1 MSNEIASVKQMGEMA
16 QVFIESGMFK
26 DIKTQAQAIVK
37 IQAGQEM
44 GLEPF
49 AAMQGIDIIQGKAVP
64 NSGLQASLIKASGK
78 YKYKVVEHTDKI
90 CTLKFYENWGKS
102 WEEVGSSSYSMTEAQ
117 QAGLIHKD
125 NWKKHPKN
133 MLFARALSNGCKW
146 FCADVFSGATYN
158 ESDIDSIEYQAVE
171 DVDNSGVDKL
181 VALVSKPSEAVK
193 EAENVLEAIPEE
205 EAVVEEVAIANDDEV
220 DTMIESMKSAK
231 SLEELV
237 EIKDCIKANFE
248 LSPSQTEALKNE
260 FSLIQKQRF
269 GVK

>member
-1 MSNEIASVKQMGEMA
+1 MSNEIVSVKQMGEMA

-26 DIKTQAQAIVK
+26 DVKSQAQAIVK

-102 WEEVGSSSYSMTEAQ
+102 WEEVGSSSYSMQEAS
-117 QAGLIHKD
+117 QAGLSNKD

-146 FCADVFSGATYN
+146 FCADVFSGSTYN

-171 DVDNSGVDKL
+171 EVDNSGVDKL
-181 VALVSKPSEAVK
+181 KALVAPVKPEVV
-193 EAENVLEAIPEE
+193 EVVPEE
-205 EAVVEEVAIANDDEV
+205 EAIEEEVTIANDDEV
-220 DTMIESMKSAK
+220 DSMIESMKGAK
-231 SLEELV
+231 SLAELV
-237 EIKDCIKANFE
+237 EIKDCIKGNFE
-248 LSPSQTEALKNE
+248 LNDRQTEALKEE

>member
-1 MSNEIASVKQMGEMA
+1 MGEMA

-26 DIKTQAQAIVK
+26 DVKSQAQAIVK

-102 WEEVGSSSYSMTEAQ
+102 WEEVGSSSYSMAEAQ
-117 QAGLIHKD
+117 QAGLNHKD

-146 FCADVFSGATYN
+146 FCADVFSGSTYN

-171 DVDNSGVDKL
+171 AVDNSGVDKL
-181 VALVSKPSEAVK
+181 KALVSVSHQAAEEPILEAV
-193 EAENVLEAIPEE
+193 PEE
-205 EAVVEEVAIANDDEV
+205 EAIEEEVNIANDKEV
-220 DTMIESMKSAK
+220 DLMLESMKGAK
-231 SLEELV
+231 SLAELV

-248 LSPSQTEALKNE
+248 LSASQLEALKNE

>member
-1 MSNEIASVKQMGEMA
+1 MSNEIASIKQMSDMA
-16 QVFIESGMFK
+16 QVFVESGMFK
-26 DIKTQAQAIVK
+26 DVKSQAVAVVK

-64 NSGLQASLIKASGK
+64 NSSLQASLIKGSGK
-78 YKYKVVEHTDKI
+78 YNYKITKHTETV
-90 CTLKFYENWGKS
+90 CMLQFYEKWDGK
-102 WEEVGSSSYSMTEAQ
+102 WESVGESSFSIEEATK
-117 QAGLIHKD
+117 AGLTHKD
-125 NWKKHPKN
+125 TWKKHPKN

-158 ESDIDSIEYQAVE
+158 ESDIDSLEYQAVE
-171 DVDNSGVDKL
+171 AVDNSGVDKL
-181 VALVSKPSEAVK
+181 KALVAPVKPEVV
-193 EAENVLEAIPEE
+193 AEVLEVVPEDEAIEE
-205 EAVVEEVAIANDDEV
+205 EIAIANDDEV
-220 DTMIESMKSAK
+220 DSMIESMKGAK
-231 SLEELV
+231 SLAELV

-248 LSPSQTEALKNE
+248 LSPNQLEALKEE